1 VFAFLLRIIAKSLK
15 LLIAGALLAGV
26 AGFIASS
33 FMTKYYRSSAY
44 LSFSE
49 DWARAANSIMSS
61 PQTLDKVL
69 AKIKVPGDTIEA
81 RRRYIDSNRTIVVA
95 PKELP
100 RTSKLFRLDFT
111 SDDPRIAQ
119 QVNSLFIE
127 SFIESTK
134 PPPNKAG
141 VIKADIERNE
151 TQAKSIADLLE
162 RLIKEA
168 PSLVVQNSLQG
179 ELATPIAGLI
189 AKRDQNLAN
198 VISLKQ
204 QLLGVS
210 EDIVFWPPDLPEE
223 PVWPQRGLIALL
235 SAIGG
240 GLLMFAFA
248 ALRDGWWRRAS

>member
-1 VFAFLLRIIAKSLK
+1 VFAFLLRVIVKNLK
-15 LLIAGALLAGV
+15 LLIAGALLAGI
-26 AGFIASS
+26 AGFVVAS
-33 FMTKYYRSSAY
+33 FATKYYRSSAY
-44 LSFSE
+44 LSFNE

-69 AKIKVPGDTIEA
+69 AKVKVPGDTIEA
-81 RRRYIDSNRTIVVA
+81 RRRYIDSNRSIVVA

-100 RTSKLFRLDFT
+100 RTSKLFRLDFVA
-111 SDDPRIAQ
+111 SDPRVAQ

-134 PPPNKAG
+134 PAPLKAG

-151 TQAKSIADLLE
+151 TQAKSISDLLE
-162 RLIKEA
+162 RLTKET

-179 ELATPIAGLI
+179 ELATPISNLL

-223 PVWPQRGLIALL
+223 PVWPQRSLIALL

-240 GLLMFAFA
+240 GLLMLAFA
-248 ALRDGWWRRAS
+248 LLRDGWWRRAA

>member
-1 VFAFLLRIIAKSLK
+1 MFAFFLRIITKNLK
-15 LLIAGALLAGV
+15 LLIASALLAGI
-26 AGFIASS
+26 AGFVVAS
-33 FMTKYYRSSAY
+33 FTTKYYRSSAY

-69 AKIKVPGDTIEA
+69 AKVQVPGDTIEA

-111 SDDPRIAQ
+111 SSDPHIAQ
-119 QVNSLFIE
+119 QVNLLFIE
-127 SFIESTK
+127 AFIESTK
-134 PPPNKAG
+134 PPPNKTS

-151 TQAKSIADLLE
+151 LQAKSISDLLE
-162 RLIKEA
+162 RLAKEA
-168 PSLVVQNSLQG
+168 PSLLIQNSLQG
-179 ELATPIAGLI
+179 ELATPIVALI

-198 VISLKQ
+198 IINLKQ

-210 EDIVFWPPDLPEE
+210 EDVVFWPPDLPEE
-223 PVWPQRGLIALL
+223 PVWPQRSLIAAL
-235 SAIGG
+235 SAIGV
-240 GLLMFAFA
+240 GLLMLAFV
-248 ALRDGWWRRAS
+248 ALRDAWWRRAA